1 MFQIHYHLAKMHG
14 WTTWS
19 STQAQSLTTTPSS
32 DFDYYRKPGKKGVQ
46 RPMPSQKSQAKKQTQ
61 GVGIGTG
68 TMRHADQRRMRD
80 GRTEEGNMENVG

>member
-1 MFQIHYHLAKMHG
+1 
-14 WTTWS
+14 
-19 STQAQSLTTTPSS
+19 
-32 DFDYYRKPGKKGVQ
+32 
-46 RPMPSQKSQAKKQTQ
+46 MPSQKSQAKKQTQ